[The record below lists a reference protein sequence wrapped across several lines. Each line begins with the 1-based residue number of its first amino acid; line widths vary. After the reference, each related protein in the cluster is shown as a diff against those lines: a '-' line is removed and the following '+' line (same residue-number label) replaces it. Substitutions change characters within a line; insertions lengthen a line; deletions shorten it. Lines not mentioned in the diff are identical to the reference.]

1 MREQNPN
8 PNITSSPSPSSFIDP
23 NNGFCSETKIYHS
36 LRPPVPLPPE
46 SLPLSAA
53 SYATSLLPTPLPS
66 NPTLIDAPSGLSISY
81 PDFLN
86 RVQNLSSNLKA
97 LIPTLSKGQIAFVIS
112 PPSLHIPIL
121 YYSLLSLGVVIS
133 PSNPISTPSE
143 IKRQIKLSKPS
154 IFFATSSTV
163 GSLPSDL
170 PNPTIMLLDSNQF
183 VDLMTRVSTGATR
196 SLEPV
201 RQSDPAAILYSSGT
215 TGRVKGVL
223 LTHRNMIA
231 VLAGF
236 HATKEER
243 EKPWVALFT
252 VPLFHVFGFLFV
264 VRTVAGG
271 ETVVLMERFDFVGML
286 KAVERYGAMFMPVS
300 PPLVVAMAKSEE
312 VEKYDLRSL
321 ELVGCGGAPLGKE
334 VAERFKARFP
344 NVEIAQVS
352 DSENST
358 IGEALVV
365 LIHEFGGAQFL
376 KSLFRMPLIKSPNS
390 HFNNPSPS
398 SSSSVDANSSGFSS
412 ETKIYHSLRPPVPV
426 PPPSLPLSAA
436 SYATSLLPTPLPS
449 NPTLIDA
456 PSGLSI
462 SYPDFLHRV
471 QNLSSNL
478 KTLIPTLSKG
488 QTAFV
493 LSPSSLHV
501 PILYYS
507 LLSLGVVISPS
518 NPISTP
524 SEIKRQIKLSK
535 PSIFFATSS
544 TVRSLPSDLPSTPI
558 ILDSNRFDDLMTR
571 VSSGPVRSLEPVSQ
585 SDPAAVLY
593 SSGTTGRVKG
603 VVLTH
608 RNLIVVL
615 AGLHAG
621 RKEREKPVVAV
632 LPLPMFHVFGFVAVV
647 RQVMGGSTIVL
658 MERFQ
663 FAGMLRAVERYR
675 ATSIPMS
682 PPLLVAMAK
691 SEEVEKYDLQS
702 LEMVVCGGAPLGKEV
717 AERFN
722 SRFPNV
728 EIVQGYGLTESTGG
742 ATRTIGPDES
752 QHYGSAGRLAEN
764 MEAKIVDPD
773 TGEALRPGQKGE
785 LWLRGPSIMQGYVG
799 DDEATAS
806 TLDSEGWLK
815 TGDLCYFDH
824 DGFLFVVDRLKEL
837 IKYKAYQVPPAELE
851 QLLQSHQEIADAAVI
866 PYPDEEAGQI
876 PMAYVVRK
884 AGSTLTEAQVMDFT
898 AKQVAPYKKIRRVA
912 FANSIPKSAAG
923 KILRR
928 ELINHAL
935 SSSKSRL

>member
-1 MREQNPN
+1 MEMAQQNPN
-8 PNITSSPSPSSFIDP
+8 SNSNIPSS
-23 NNGFCSETKIYHS
+23 
-36 LRPPVPLPPE
+36 
-46 SLPLSAA
+46 
-53 SYATSLLPTPLPS
+53 
-66 NPTLIDAPSGLSISY
+66 
-81 PDFLN
+81 
-86 RVQNLSSNLKA
+86 SS
-97 LIPTLSKGQIAFVIS
+97 
-112 PPSLHIPIL
+112 
-121 YYSLLSLGVVIS
+121 
-133 PSNPISTPSE
+133 
-143 IKRQIKLSKPS
+143 
-154 IFFATSSTV
+154 
-163 GSLPSDL
+163 
-170 PNPTIMLLDSNQF
+170 
-183 VDLMTRVSTGATR
+183 
-196 SLEPV
+196 
-201 RQSDPAAILYSSGT
+201 
-215 TGRVKGVL
+215 
-223 LTHRNMIA
+223 
-231 VLAGF
+231 
-236 HATKEER
+236 
-243 EKPWVALFT
+243 
-252 VPLFHVFGFLFV
+252 
-264 VRTVAGG
+264 
-271 ETVVLMERFDFVGML
+271 
-286 KAVERYGAMFMPVS
+286 
-300 PPLVVAMAKSEE
+300 
-312 VEKYDLRSL
+312 
-321 ELVGCGGAPLGKE
+321 
-334 VAERFKARFP
+334 
-344 NVEIAQVS
+344 
-352 DSENST
+352 
-358 IGEALVV
+358 
-365 LIHEFGGAQFL
+365 
-376 KSLFRMPLIKSPNS
+376 
-390 HFNNPSPS
+390 S

-412 ETKIYHSLRPPVPV
+412 ETKIYHSLRPPIPL

-478 KTLIPTLSKG
+478 KALIPTLSKG

-493 LSPSSLHV
+493 ISPSSLHV

-507 LLSLGVVISPS
+507 LLSLGVVISPT

-544 TVRSLPSDLPSTPI
+544 TVRSLPSDLPSDPI
-558 ILDSNRFDDLMTR
+558 ILLDSKRFDDMMTR

-585 SDPAAVLY
+585 SDPAAILY

-608 RNLIVVL
+608 RNLIAAL

-621 RKEREKPVVAV
+621 SKEREKPVVAV
-632 LPLPMFHVFGFVAVV
+632 LTVPMFHVFGFVAVV
-647 RQVMGGSTIVL
+647 RQVMGGYTIVL
-658 MERFQ
+658 GERFE
-663 FAGMLRAVERYR
+663 FEGMLRAVERYR
-675 ATSIPMS
+675 ATNIPVS
-682 PPLLVAMAK
+682 PPLVVAMAK
-691 SEEVEKYDLQS
+691 SEVVEKHDLQS
-702 LEMVVCGGAPLGKEV
+702 LEMVVCGGAPLGKEM
-717 AERFN
+717 AERFQG
-722 SRFPNV
+722 RFPNV
-728 EIVQGYGLTESTGG
+728 EIAQGYGLTESTGG

-785 LWLRGPSIMQGYVG
+785 LWLRGPSIMHGYIG

-815 TGDLCYFDH
+815 TGDLCYFDR

-884 AGSTLTEAQVMDFT
+884 AGSTLTAAQVMDFI
-898 AKQVAPYKKIRRVA
+898 AKQVAPYKKIRRVV
-912 FANSIPKSAAG
+912 FTNSIPKSAAG